1 MDRKEIK
8 AEAKAALKG
17 QWFMLFVFLVVVG
30 VISSFT
36 AGILAPILAFGTYLV
51 VLDLLSGK
59 ELNANRYGEIFKDL
73 NHLLKLIGVTL
84 LSAIIVAVG
93 FVLFIIPGIIFSMM
107 LSQASFIMMDNP
119 EIGVF
124 DALKRSKAMMKGYKM
139 DLFVFYLSYIGH
151 MLLTIITFGIYSIYF
166 TPLLTVATINY
177 YKHLK
182 VATDN
187 DIIDVEVID

>member
-1 MDRKEIK
+1 
-8 AEAKAALKG
+8 
-17 QWFMLFVFLVVVG
+17 
-30 VISSFT
+30 
-36 AGILAPILAFGTYLV
+36 
-51 VLDLLSGK
+51 
-59 ELNANRYGEIFKDL
+59 
-73 NHLLKLIGVTL
+73 
-84 LSAIIVAVG
+84 
-93 FVLFIIPGIIFSMM
+93 MM